1 VQRQKERSPLLR
13 KAPPTEDE
21 VKQINLGTDDE
32 PRPIF
37 INAHLAPEEVMQYT
51 QLLQEFRDVFAFRYA
66 EMPGKKYVAVHELK
80 IREDAKQV
88 KQAQSYLRP
97 PSTHGKDRERGAF
110 ATSALLGRNST
121 RTGLQILSPSLKRTG
136 RLPKTLKPKVKVA

>member
-1 VQRQKERSPLLR
+1 MQRQKERSPLLR

-21 VKQINLGTDDE
+21 VKQTNLGTDDE

-66 EMPGKKYVAVHELK
+66 EMPGKNAVHELQ

-88 KQAQSYLRP
+88 KQAQSDLRP
-97 PSTHGKDRERGAF
+97 PSTHGKDRERGAE
-110 ATSALLGRNST
+110 ASR
-121 RTGLQILSPSLKRTG
+121 RRLS
-136 RLPKTLKPKVKVA
+136 